1 MTPPPIDI
9 NSIQNAHILVRV
21 GFDIP
26 NYEDLSRIQDA
37 IPTIKLLLSH
47 NNRLILIT
55 KWGKIKT
62 DDDKAKFS
70 TQQLIPALNQ
80 ILQQNNIDIQ
90 AKYLNQFS
98 GNVSDWSNTIENNK
112 IILYE
117 NVHFMEDEKSEDTTK
132 RMAVAKY
139 YIEGVQYFVD
149 ECFISSHRQEAT
161 NTEIK
166 ELLPWAFG
174 LGYQSEINHL
184 EKLKNNPAQPFV
196 VIMGGAKLETKLPL
210 IEKMLPKADKILLGG
225 LLCFTFMQAS
235 NELGLTNSDIYDS
248 FVEKDFVEQAKLIL
262 TNYKDKIILPT
273 DLIFEKVENQ
283 TFGRDIGEES
293 ISNFEQVLSTAK
305 AVFWNGPMG
314 FFESPKF
321 KIGTL
326 EIAKYLANL
335 EECYVVLGGGD
346 TNAALG
352 EELLA
357 KYDFVSMGGGATL
370 EYLSK

>member
-1 MTPPPIDI
+1 MTPPIDI

-80 ILQQNNIDIQ
+80 ILQQSNIDIQ